1 MASIKR
7 HHESGC
13 AGGTCNCPWTL
24 DYRPQGMAGAR
35 RRLLFPTKKAA
46 ERHQAETVVKVSRRE
61 YVPPAAIPAFAAVAQ
76 EWIADKAGPLGTGRH
91 PATLAGWR
99 SMLRHLAPLDDLRL
113 DRIDV
118 AMIEKLRDDLG
129 KRTKQTPGGLGSKRI
144 RDIMTTCA
152 AVFKLAM
159 RRNYVTRNPAAE
171 AQRPGKPV
179 VEVKDAGEQ
188 TGSLRPDEVLD
199 ASEIKKLLDHATP
212 GLWRTM
218 FATAAA
224 TGMRSEELGGLQWPD
239 VELDAAR
246 LFVKR
251 SLSWTRDHG
260 EVGKVKPRFYPPKTK
275 AGYRELPLQPELVAM
290 LRTWKLQCPPGQHD
304 LVFPGAGGLPLRR
317 SHVLRAGLYPA
328 CRRAGLRRANIK
340 TLRHSFASGL
350 LAQGAPI
357 TMVQALMG
365 HANAGVTLK
374 VYSHWLPR
382 EDNGAAGRYAAS
394 FLGAAPAR
402 VRAAS

>member
-1 MASIKR
+1 
-7 HHESGC
+7 
-13 AGGTCNCPWTL
+13 
-24 DYRPQGMAGAR
+24 
-35 RRLLFPTKKAA
+35 
-46 ERHQAETVVKVSRRE
+46 
-61 YVPPAAIPAFAAVAQ
+61 
-76 EWIADKAGPLGTGRH
+76 
-91 PATLAGWR
+91 
-99 SMLRHLAPLDDLRL
+99 
-113 DRIDV
+113 
-118 AMIEKLRDDLG
+118 
-129 KRTKQTPGGLGSKRI
+129 
-144 RDIMTTCA
+144 MTTCA

-179 VEVKDAGEQ
+179 IEVKDAGEE

-304 LVFPGAGGLPLRR
+304 LVFCGVGGLPLRR

-340 TLRHSFASGL
+340 TLRHSHASGL
-350 LAQGAPI
+350 LAMGAPI
-357 TMVQALMG
+357 TMVAHRLG
-365 HANAGVTLK
+365 HSNPSITLR
-374 VYSHWLPR
+374 VYSHWIPR
-382 EDNGAAGRYAAS
+382 ADDGVADRFAAAFLGGAAKGS
-394 FLGAAPAR
+394 
-402 VRAAS
+402 VRAA